1 MPRGSKPGERRGGRQ
16 PGTPN
21 KKTALMQA
29 AFAAAASN
37 ASLTPLEFM
46 LGIMKDTTVL
56 PQLRL
61 KAAEAAA
68 PYVHAKPGRSQAT
81 DPAESAKPIEVVR
94 KEAEDRGRLLELAL
108 ADFSEGLSGA
118 EADELER
125 LKKAYPPDPND
136 PLREAYQAWERASR
150 GQDPRP

>member
-1 MPRGSKPGERRGGRQ
+1 
-16 PGTPN
+16 
-21 KKTALMQA
+21 MQA

-68 PYVHAKPGRSQAT
+68 SPCRFFRRAQWC
-81 DPAESAKPIEVVR
+81 
-94 KEAEDRGRLLELAL
+94 RGR
-108 ADFSEGLSGA
+108 GT
-118 EADELER
+118 
-125 LKKAYPPDPND
+125 
-136 PLREAYQAWERASR
+136 
-150 GQDPRP
+150 

>member
-1 MPRGSKPGERRGGRQ
+1 ME
-16 PGTPN
+16 
-21 KKTALMQA
+21 A

-68 PYVHAKPGRSQAT
+68 PYVHAKPGRSQAI
-81 DPAESAKPIEVVR
+81 DPAVSAKPIEG
-94 KEAEDRGRLLELAL
+94 KASARGRLLELAL
-108 ADFSEGLSGA
+108 ADFSKGLSAA
-118 EADELER
+118 EAEELER
-125 LKKAYPPDPND
+125 LRKAYPPDPND
-136 PLREAYQAWERASR
+136 PLAEAMRAWREAAYKIEKPEAGSKS
-150 GQDPRP
+150 